1 MKAKF
6 SKRLFAYII
15 DLIFLGS
22 ILMIIS
28 YFIPESDKSL
38 ELSNQLNNLNES
50 AIKQEISLDKF
61 LGQYANLIYSLDK
74 ERIIYNIINLILI
87 FIYFVIVPLITKGI
101 TFGNYIMGI
110 KIKSKK
116 DKLTLNA
123 LLIRNLIINGL
134 GYTLLSIILLFTFPS
149 NLYFIILS
157 ILGIIQFLLVIISC
171 FMIIYRKD
179 LRGLE
184 DIFSQTNVV
193 SIKEKVKE

>member
-50 AIKQEISLDKF
+50 AIEQEISLDKF

-74 ERIIYNIINLILI
+74 ERIIYNII
-87 FIYFVIVPLITKGI
+87 
-101 TFGNYIMGI
+101 
-110 KIKSKK
+110 
-116 DKLTLNA
+116 A
-123 LLIRNLIINGL
+123 
-134 GYTLLSIILLFTFPS
+134 
-149 NLYFIILS
+149 
-157 ILGIIQFLLVIISC
+157 
-171 FMIIYRKD
+171 
-179 LRGLE
+179 
-184 DIFSQTNVV
+184 
-193 SIKEKVKE
+193 